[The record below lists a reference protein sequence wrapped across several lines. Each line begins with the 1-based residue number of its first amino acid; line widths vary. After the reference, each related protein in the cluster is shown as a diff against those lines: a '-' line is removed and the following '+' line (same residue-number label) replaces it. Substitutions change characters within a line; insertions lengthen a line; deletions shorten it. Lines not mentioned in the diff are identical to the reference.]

1 MSLQHW
7 EMFYRN
13 GAIATGPS
21 QNLGNYDLEILQA
34 WQDFF
39 ETCPAGARILDIATG
54 NGAIAII
61 ASETSR
67 KLSKDFEVH
76 ACDFAQIDPMRH
88 VPNAEERLAGISFHP
103 GVAVENLPFEDAYF
117 DAVSGQYA
125 LEYTNIP
132 VSLEQLHRVMVP
144 GGTAQ
149 FIIHHKNSALI
160 RNSII
165 SLDEADFVL
174 RKTKIYRRL
183 KHLVTAQVVS
193 PKFAET
199 AGSQLVASIRSLKRA
214 LPEVQAAGGGQ
225 ILLGTLDNIQR
236 LLNLRTETG
245 PIVSLENEINVAET
259 DLRLWVRRQKDL
271 LECAKDENGLS
282 EIESAAQRTGF
293 EVVSRGVQYHAKS
306 NVVGWKL
313 VLRRV

>member
-1 MSLQHW
+1 
-7 EMFYRN
+7 MFYRN

-39 ETCPAGARILDIATG
+39 ETCPDGARILDIATG

-61 ASETSR
+61 ASEMGR

-76 ACDFAQIDPMRH
+76 ACDFAQIDPMRY
-88 VPNAEERLAGISFHP
+88 VPNATERLAGISFHP

-125 LEYTNIP
+125 LEYTDIA
-132 VSLEQLHRVMVP
+132 VSLKQLHRTMKP
-144 GGTAQ
+144 NGLAQ
-149 FIIHHKNSALI
+149 FIIHHCNSALI
-160 RNSII
+160 SNAMI
-165 SLDEADFVL
+165 SLNEADFVL

-183 KHLVTAQVVS
+183 KHLVMAQVVS

-199 AGSQLVASIRSLKRA
+199 AGTQLVASIRSLKRA

-236 LLNLRTETG
+236 LLSLRTVTA
-245 PIVSLENEINVAET
+245 PVVSLENEINAAES

-282 EIESAAQRTGF
+282 EIESAAKMAGF
-293 EVVSRGVQYHAKS
+293 EVVSRGLQYHA
-306 NVVGWKL
+306 NINLVGWKL
-313 VLRRV
+313 ILRRI